1 MHWFRCF
8 RRRWIMTCIL
18 TREKKH
24 QKERRTRHHKK
35 LDGYLTHLYKDVFL
49 KDYFIYISLGEEN
62 SR

>member
-1 MHWFRCF
+1 
-8 RRRWIMTCIL
+8 MTCIL